1 LEAVD
6 EQIVLSYMKEALDNQ
21 KKGMEVKA
29 EKTKEVV
36 IPELLLSEFKKDTK
50 LRKAFN
56 ALSPYKQKEFS
67 EHISEA
73 KQEKTKLRR
82 LEKIIPMIIE
92 GVGLNDGYR

>member
-1 LEAVD
+1 
-6 EQIVLSYMKEALDNQ
+6 
-21 KKGMEVKA
+21 MEVKA

-36 IPELLLSEFKKDTK
+36 IPELLLSEFKKDTT

-73 KQEKTKLRR
+73 KQEKTISFNKPTKTRIYNANL
-82 LEKIIPMIIE
+82 II
-92 GVGLNDGYR
+92 YKY